1 MTNHIRRRRPPA
13 NPARDPTRARALLL
27 GALLG
32 LTLAAMPASAPA
44 ASHHRAPIG
53 DRVERAIARAINH
66 FRARNGLGPVRLDGR
81 LALTARRH
89 SLSMARGHYFAHDS
103 SGGPWSR
110 RVRSASH
117 AGEVGEILAYL
128 RRTSPRRQPA
138 AVVSLWINSPP
149 HRAVMLAPG
158 FRRLGV
164 GRARS
169 GRTTFFTVDFASG
182 R

>member
-1 MTNHIRRRRPPA
+1 MTSHIRRPRPG
-13 NPARDPTRARALLL
+13 RALLL
-27 GALLG
+27 SALLA
-32 LTLAAMPASAPA
+32 LALAAVPGTAPA
-44 ASHHRAPIG
+44 ASRPQAGIG
-53 DRVERAIARAINH
+53 DPVERAIARAINR
-66 FRARNGLGPVRLDGR
+66 FRARNGLGPVRLERR

-103 SGGPWSR
+103 SGGPWSV
-110 RVRSASH
+110 RVRTASH
-117 AGEVGEILAYL
+117 ASEVGEILAYL
-128 RRTSPRRQPA
+128 HRTSPRRQAA

-149 HRAVMLAPG
+149 HRAVMLAGG

-164 GRARS
+164 GRAGS

>member
-1 MTNHIRRRRPPA
+1 MTSHIRRRPA
-13 NPARDPTRARALLL
+13 PTDPVAYPSTGRALLL
-27 GALLG
+27 GALLA
-32 LTLAAMPASAPA
+32 LTLVAMPAPAPA

-53 DRVERAIARAINH
+53 DRVERAIARAIDR
-66 FRARNGLGPVRLDGR
+66 FRARNGLGPLRLDRR

-117 AGEVGEILAYL
+117 ASKVGEILAYL
-128 RRTSPRRQPA
+128 RHTSPRRQAA

-149 HRAVMLAPG
+149 HRAVMLAGG